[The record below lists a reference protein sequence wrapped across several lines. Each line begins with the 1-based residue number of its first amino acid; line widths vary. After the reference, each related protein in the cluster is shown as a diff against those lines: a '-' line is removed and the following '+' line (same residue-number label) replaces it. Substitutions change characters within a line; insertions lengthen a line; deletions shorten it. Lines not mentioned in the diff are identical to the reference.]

1 MNTRVDV
8 IIKPIFTENSIK
20 DAALGKFT
28 FLVKSDVN
36 KNQIKNAIEELY
48 KVNVISV
55 ATNITKGSK
64 THVTKKGRTVRDF
77 ENKKARVT
85 LKKGQKIEIFEDKKE

>member
-1 MNTRVDV
+1 MNTAVEV

-28 FLVKSDVN
+28 FLVKNNAN
-36 KNQIKNAIEELY
+36 KNQVKNAIEEMY

-64 THVTKKGRTVRDF
+64 IRLTRKGRTVRDF

-85 LKKGQKIEIFEDKKE
+85 LKKGQKIEIFEEKSE

>member
-55 ATNITKGSK
+55 ATNITKGGVS
-64 THVTKKGRTVRDF
+64 
-77 ENKKARVT
+77 
-85 LKKGQKIEIFEDKKE
+85 

>member
-1 MNTRVDV
+1 MNSLTEI
-8 IIKPIFTENSIK
+8 IIKPIFTEKSIK

-28 FLVKSDVN
+28 FLVKSGVN

-55 ATNITKGSK
+55 ATNSTKGSK
-64 THVTKKGRTVRDF
+64 TKLTRKGRAVTKF
-77 ENKKARVT
+77 NNKKARVS
-85 LKKGQKIEIFEDKKE
+85 LKKGQKIEIFEEKSE